1 MVRRHIVTQPLVPLG
16 VLMSRTLVALVTGG
30 HGQGITENW
39 VN

>member
-16 VLMSRTLVALVTGG
+16 VLLGGTLIALIAGG
-30 HGQGITENW
+30 HGWGITENR